1 MKENNSIRDNNVFET
16 IPRSEVPKGRRIIRG
31 RYVYKAKAAE
41 DGYIAS
47 WKARLV
53 AQGFLCVPQI
63 DFTETYAP
71 TARSVT
77 VRLVLAMAA
86 ILNLDLR
93 QFDVETAFLGAPL
106 KEEIYME
113 APYGLDGIPTGHV
126 LRIKRSLYGLP
137 QASRCFWTEMDTH
150 LLKPVDLVQVPST
163 HVFIIGLERKITL
176 SLH

>member
-1 MKENNSIRDNNVFET
+1 MKENNSIRDNDVFET
-16 IPRSEVPKGRRIIRG
+16 LPRTEVPKGRRVLKG

-53 AQGFLCVPQI
+53 VQGFLAVKGI

-77 VRLVLAMAA
+77 VRMVLAMAA

-113 APYGLDGIPTGHV
+113 TPRGLDGIPAGHV
-126 LRIKRSLYGLP
+126 LRLKRSLYGLP
-137 QASRCFWTEMDTH
+137 HSKSMFLDRDGYTPESQWF
-150 LLKPVDLVQVPST
+150 
-163 HVFIIGLERKITL
+163 
-176 SLH
+176 